1 MKRSRGQLMIHLVE
15 KKCSK
20 TKTLE
25 NFEDS
30 PFPPR
35 AELFTEE
42 MSFINTVVN
51 LNNPE
56 DFFEETPTV
65 KNLYRTLSNNSSDS
79 DSSTTCFKD
88 QEVCVIV
95 HNTQERK
102 CEPQL
107 LSSHQN
113 LITGL
118 SVSKQE
124 KLPEDDIE
132 SFTPILLPSVSF
144 SSAYQQTK
152 SEFNCFPLNSDYT
165 DTPLSSPTNVKTK
178 KQKKKDKGRLRERYQ
193 SRWLYEKRK
202 YNLKRGLEYIS
213 RTGNITKQKEMKAPS
228 KYPRKY
234 SEKVEEMARFLVVG
248 HIQNEG
254 DSIHSVI
261 EKKTRNVL
269 IYTPDQWTLAFKMA
283 TANAKPYIVKEVTQ
297 SLIFDFKSCLSF
309 FDNWKKNCIGEL
321 VMWNKICEV
330 NVQAKDLFKLN
341 YKYTLEKD
349 AYKTI
354 QW

>member
-1 MKRSRGQLMIHLVE
+1 MKRSLMIHLVE

-30 PFPPR
+30 PFPPS

-65 KNLYRTLSNNSSDS
+65 ENLYRNLSNNSSDS
-79 DSSTTCFKD
+79 DSSTTY
-88 QEVCVIV
+88 
-95 HNTQERK
+95 
-102 CEPQL
+102 
-107 LSSHQN
+107 
-113 LITGL
+113 G
-118 SVSKQE
+118 
-124 KLPEDDIE
+124 IE
-132 SFTPILLPSVSF
+132 SFTPIPLPSVSF
-144 SSAYQQTK
+144 SSAYQQTE
-152 SEFNCFPLNSDYT
+152 SEFDSFPLNSDYT

-193 SRWLYEKRK
+193 SRWLDEKRK
-202 YNLKRGLEYIS
+202 YNLNRSLEYIS
-213 RTGNITKQKEMKAPS
+213 RTGKITKQKEMKAPC

-234 SEKVEEMARFLVVG
+234 AEKLEEMARFLVVG

-261 EKKTRNVL
+261 EKKTRSVL
-269 IYTPDQWTLAFKMA
+269 IYTPDQ
-283 TANAKPYIVKEVTQ
+283 
-297 SLIFDFKSCLSF
+297 
-309 FDNWKKNCIGEL
+309 
-321 VMWNKICEV
+321 
-330 NVQAKDLFKLN
+330 
-341 YKYTLEKD
+341 
-349 AYKTI
+349 
-354 QW
+354 